1 MRVEISIDTVR
12 GPFVREI
19 EEISGQ
25 NLLACNQCGKCSA
38 GCPVVS
44 AMDLLPSQVIRLAQ
58 LGLEEVLLPSTGG
71 ETTIWLCASC
81 LTCATRCPKG
91 VDVPRLMEA
100 IRQIALRRGA
110 VRMDLSTLPPDLVE
124 ALPQVAIVGAY
135 RKYLK

>member
-1 MRVEISIDTVR
+1 MRVEISVDTVR

-19 EEISGQ
+19 EDISGQ
-25 NLLACNQCGKCSA
+25 DLLACNQCGKCSA

-44 AMDLLPSQVIRLAQ
+44 VMDMLPSQVIRLAQ
-58 LGLEEVLLPSTGG
+58 LGLENVLLSPEGG

-110 VRMDLSTLPPDLVE
+110 VRMDLGALPADLVG

-135 RKYLK
+135 RKYVK